1 MNELWVSP
9 GALLWSE
16 VRPGPERSS
25 LYISDMT
32 HLKKKKKK
40 ERPAPLGLRGQ
51 ETGPGKHVGL
61 AFQSAQHLWETIGPP
76 FLVLENYL
84 GLSMTFY
91 FQNWATDLDLARF
104 LFLSPSPTSDPRH
117 TLL

>member
-32 HLKKKKKK
+32 HLKKKKRKK
-40 ERPAPLGLRGQ
+40 DQHHWVSEGRKRGQ
-51 ETGPGKHVGL
+51 ENTWAWLSSLPSICGKL
-61 AFQSAQHLWETIGPP
+61 
-76 FLVLENYL
+76 LVLR
-84 GLSMTFY
+84 S
-91 FQNWATDLDLARF
+91 
-104 LFLSPSPTSDPRH
+104 
-117 TLL
+117 

>member
-1 MNELWVSP
+1 MNELWVSL

-16 VRPGPERSS
+16 VRSGPERSS

-32 HLKKKKKK
+32 YLKKKK
-40 ERPAPLGLRGQ
+40 RQAPLGLRVQ
-51 ETGPGKHVGL
+51 EIRPGKHL
-61 AFQSAQHLWETIGPP
+61 ALVFQSAQHLWETIGPP

-91 FQNWATDLDLARF
+91 FQNWATDLD
-104 LFLSPSPTSDPRH
+104 
-117 TLL
+117 